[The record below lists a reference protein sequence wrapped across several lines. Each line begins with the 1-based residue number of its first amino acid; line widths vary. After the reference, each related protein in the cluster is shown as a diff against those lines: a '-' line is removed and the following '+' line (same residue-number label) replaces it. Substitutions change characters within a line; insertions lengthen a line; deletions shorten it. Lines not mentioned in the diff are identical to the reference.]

1 LNTIAAQH
9 AGAANNLHSLKAD
22 ANQAAADMG
31 WAVATHVTRAQ
42 EAPQLARDQAVVAGD
57 VAAFAGDG
65 LDPARLT
72 AIDSA
77 TADYMRTLSGE
88 LTRLDSAGASAGSTP
103 ATSLAAAS
111 EREALDA
118 MIDGYAAQ
126 LDREAGALEAF
137 VNPGIWLIVLSGSL
151 ALFALQ
157 WRVAARLRR
166 TAVEDARATEER
178 RFRALVQNSADAIT
192 VIGADGSPT
201 YQSPAAESL
210 AGTVPE
216 AHANYLDRV
225 YKDDRLRTME
235 AITTVLERPDATALI
250 RYRMRHTD
258 GSLHAYETSARN
270 AVHDPAVMGIVAN
283 TRDVTAQ
290 VRAESL
296 LEAQSRILTTTAS
309 GASLETSLA
318 ALVAELQELLPHA
331 RCSIQVH
338 DTDSNSL
345 RIAAAVSR
353 EGLACR
359 LMEGRELDPG
369 TSICAAALAGREMLE
384 QNPSSSLQWGGAPCL
399 TAAPG
404 VGACWVQP
412 IAIDGGAPLG
422 VLSCYFEN
430 AFEPDAGARNI
441 VRLGCDLAAIAIR
454 KQRMDDDRSYR
465 ALHDE
470 LTGLPN
476 RTLLLELLAIGVPRH
491 EDAQTHGAVLFI
503 GLDRIKPINE
513 TLGHNAGDSVLQ
525 EAATR
530 IAQTVRS
537 EDTVARVSDDVFA
550 VRVLGARDEH
560 EVIELADRLLKTI
573 RAPFTFGPRHIT
585 VTASIGIAFRKS
597 KTTTAQELLRDAS
610 SAMSRATTHG
620 GNRWEMFDVALRR
633 AATARLRMEA
643 ALREAVSQGDFEVL
657 YQPVWSIRERR
668 VSSVEALVRWRR
680 PRGRLIAPSRFIPLA
695 EETGLINDLGAF
707 VLRRACADG
716 VMLNSDP
723 SLPPLHVSVN
733 VSARQ
738 LTDGTVVAA
747 LEEALA
753 ASGYPANRLIIELT
767 ESALMADPASAARA
781 IDHIQHLG
789 AGLALDDFGT
799 GFSSLNYLKRF
810 QSIDV
815 LKIDRSFVIALA
827 DPETPDRAIVRATI
841 ALARAFGASVVAE
854 GVETPEQLEVLTI
867 LGCDEI
873 QGYLFARPMSLEA
886 LQAGLAI
893 PGWPDPRS
901 MQLAAAPR
909 EAA

>member
-118 MIDGYAAQ
+118 MIDGYSAQ

-338 DTDSNSL
+338 HTDSNSL

-513 TLGHNAGDSVLQ
+513 TLGQAQAMDTTQGVDVATGKVIGQVRRRHRAIEFRAFLDRIDHEVPDGLDVHLVLDNLSTHKTPAIKRWLLQ
-525 EAATR
+525 RPRFHLHFTPTYSSWINQVERWFAELTR
-530 IAQTVRS
+530 RQLRRGVHRS
-537 EDTVARVSDDVFA
+537 TRALEDTIRLYLATYNDDPRPFVWVKTA
-550 VRVLGARDEH
+550 DE
-560 EVIELADRLLKTI
+560 IL
-573 RAPFTFGPRHIT
+573 
-585 VTASIGIAFRKS
+585 ASIERFC
-597 KTTTAQELLRDAS
+597 LRTS
-610 SAMSRATTHG
+610 
-620 GNRWEMFDVALRR
+620 
-633 AATARLRMEA
+633 
-643 ALREAVSQGDFEVL
+643 
-657 YQPVWSIRERR
+657 
-668 VSSVEALVRWRR
+668 
-680 PRGRLIAPSRFIPLA
+680 
-695 EETGLINDLGAF
+695 
-707 VLRRACADG
+707 
-716 VMLNSDP
+716 
-723 SLPPLHVSVN
+723 
-733 VSARQ
+733 
-738 LTDGTVVAA
+738 
-747 LEEALA
+747 
-753 ASGYPANRLIIELT
+753 
-767 ESALMADPASAARA
+767 
-781 IDHIQHLG
+781 
-789 AGLALDDFGT
+789 GT
-799 GFSSLNYLKRF
+799 GH
-810 QSIDV
+810 
-815 LKIDRSFVIALA
+815 
-827 DPETPDRAIVRATI
+827 
-841 ALARAFGASVVAE
+841 
-854 GVETPEQLEVLTI
+854 
-867 LGCDEI
+867 
-873 QGYLFARPMSLEA
+873 
-886 LQAGLAI
+886 
-893 PGWPDPRS
+893 
-901 MQLAAAPR
+901 
-909 EAA
+909 